1 MCFTSEV
8 KSLSVD
14 VYVQIHPCNCSQPW
28 LLLPTRF
35 LCKPKVSPSPETV
48 ITMPIPRLTKFEY
61 LTDAYIRPRR
71 VIFQHSWPQGH
82 TVLVSELNMDR
93 QRSQGLC
100 SCQGR
105 AGSQVQVPSSGPLSL
120 PSLPNLQLLPL
131 HVLNTEASCSMS
143 LTRLL
148 PCH

>member
-8 KSLSVD
+8 KTLSVN
-14 VYVQIHPCNCSQPW
+14 VYVQIDPCNYSQPW
-28 LLLPTRF
+28 LSLPTRF

-48 ITMPIPRLTKFEY
+48 ITMPIPRLTKFES

-71 VIFQHSWPQGH
+71 VMFQHSWPQGH
-82 TVLVSELNMDR
+82 TVLVSELNMGR

-105 AGSQVQVPSSGPLSL
+105 AGNQAQVSGSGPLGF
-120 PSLPNLQLLPL
+120 PSLPNLQLLPF
-131 HVLNTEASCSMS
+131 HVLNTEAS
-143 LTRLL
+143 
-148 PCH
+148 